1 MWRAPAILG
10 LLGALLLASADD
22 AQEPPSA
29 GGDRWSKIEH
39 ELKSAAGFDDTWDR
53 RPMWG
58 YLSDYL
64 HAQRQQ
70 TSETELGKQIVA
82 RWADAGDARKFTPLL
97 VDRKYSL
104 AASRQVGSV
113 TWRSES
119 VDSFCACLLPLPG
132 QVVLFAYPASAAAS
146 PRDIYYRHLRE
157 LDQLRLRGYLE
168 VQVHQRLRNEIQ
180 RMGQDRWAFVF
191 LRLYPEIPRDDGE
204 VPHVHSDG
212 KRYFVQF
219 GDRDQEIQ
227 LPDEKLLGQRI
238 GRPLDDWELPPPD
251 DRRMYLAIDTSQY
264 LLQPARRDWLLAELK
279 HGLESVPSTWLVH
292 ESVYLQTPSQS
303 VPWPV
308 SDLRHGRW
316 PQQIPTGHQSA
327 TVSTLR
333 SAVLAAAEIKDPVRL
348 MFLTWNPEV
357 SVEDGRDTAI
367 LTADRQL
374 LENAG
379 SVRLRI
385 IQFHGNRLEV
395 LKAMVWK
402 ENYDVFEF
410 RPDGPPCLCILD
422 E

>member
-168 VQVHQRLRNEIQ
+168 AQVHQRLRNEIQ

-191 LRLYPEIPRDDGE
+191 LRLYPRFRGTTAKFRTSTAMESDTSFNSAIATRRFNFRTKNCWGSGSDVRWMIGNCLRRTIAACTWRSIR
-204 VPHVHSDG
+204 HSTCCNP
-212 KRYFVQF
+212 
-219 GDRDQEIQ
+219 
-227 LPDEKLLGQRI
+227 PDEI
-238 GRPLDDWELPPPD
+238 GCLP
-251 DRRMYLAIDTSQY
+251 
-264 LLQPARRDWLLAELK
+264 
-279 HGLESVPSTWLVH
+279 
-292 ESVYLQTPSQS
+292 
-303 VPWPV
+303 
-308 SDLRHGRW
+308 
-316 PQQIPTGHQSA
+316 
-327 TVSTLR
+327 
-333 SAVLAAAEIKDPVRL
+333 
-348 MFLTWNPEV
+348 N
-357 SVEDGRDTAI
+357 
-367 LTADRQL
+367 
-374 LENAG
+374 
-379 SVRLRI
+379 
-385 IQFHGNRLEV
+385 
-395 LKAMVWK
+395 
-402 ENYDVFEF
+402 
-410 RPDGPPCLCILD
+410 
-422 E
+422 